1 MIPMNWKHIFHRR
14 QSHTAEWTGFIERG
28 VRIEGRLELAGTF
41 RIDGEVKGT
50 IVSEQ
55 SLILAENSKAEGTI
69 EGNLISVSGRFD
81 GIIRARGRVD
91 IHAKGV
97 VTGEIHT
104 PCLVIEPGGVFDGEC
119 HMIGASPLGKT
130 LTIPIRSAR

>member
-1 MIPMNWKHIFHRR
+1 MTWKRIFHR
-14 QSHTAEWTGFIERG
+14 SKGPAAEWTGFIERG

-50 IVSEQ
+50 VVSEH
-55 SLILAENSKAEGTI
+55 SLILAENAKAEGTI
-69 EGNLISVSGRFD
+69 EGNLVSISGRFD
-81 GIIRARGRVD
+81 GIIHARGRVE

-119 HMIGASPLGKT
+119 HMVGASPSGKT